1 MKREFPTDFPALSKY
16 NAIMDRGDVHGDDL
30 PASGESA
37 ITESGVCESA
47 SALATAP
54 AAHLPRP
61 LLALAVFL
69 LFLAGVIWFVRT
81 RPPAR
86 LAGVVSDAVWIDG
99 VWISCRAGGSAT
111 EWECL
116 VFSDNGALLHSGI
129 YRGLIGTASQPHII
143 NYGDGR
149 LGTLEGVF
157 LQEIPPK
164 PAALAGADTSAW
176 PPKLWHGV
184 WDGDCILSDTT
195 PFHLTDN
202 DNATDTVT
210 PTDTIVIATTP
221 LPDGVDTAALLALLA
236 LIPTAEEWATTGETE
251 LPGGS
256 IESSCRG
263 YQLSDFNIPERY
275 HQLPETFERRAR
287 EEAIVIVLLTTIDT
301 STVLARVCT
310 PESRDSSH
318 TDRVVFRKEGESWRA
333 YGAGSIITFMIRCN
347 G

>member
-1 MKREFPTDFPALSKY
+1 MDVAESGTGVAPGSLPTGF
-16 NAIMDRGDVHGDDL
+16 
-30 PASGESA
+30 ESA
-37 ITESGVCESA
+37 IAESA
-47 SALATAP
+47 ISESAPASAA

-61 LLALAVFL
+61 LLALAVCL
-69 LFLAGVIWFVRT
+69 LFLAGVVGFVQT

-86 LAGVVSDAVWIDG
+86 PAGVVSDAVWIDG
-99 VWISCRAGGSAT
+99 VWISCRPGSSAT
-111 EWECL
+111 EWQCL

-129 YRGLIGTASQPHII
+129 YRDLIGTTSQPHII
-143 NYGDGR
+143 SYFDGR
-149 LGTLEGVF
+149 LWTLEGVF
-157 LQEIPPK
+157 LQEIPPE
-164 PAALAGADTSAW
+164 PADATLAGDDTSAW
-176 PPKLWHGV
+176 PPRLSHGYSIKHGGCLKV
-184 WDGDCILSDTT
+184 DTL

-221 LPDGVDTAALLALLA
+221 LPDGVDTAALLAL
-236 LIPTAEEWATTGETE
+236 IPTENNWLSTGETE
-251 LPGGS
+251 LPDGT
-256 IESSCRG
+256 IQSSSRG

-275 HQLPETFERRAR
+275 HQLPETYERRAR

-318 TDRVVFRKEGESWRA
+318 TDRVVFRKEDESWRA
-333 YGAGSIITFMIRCN
+333 YGAGSVYTFMIRCN